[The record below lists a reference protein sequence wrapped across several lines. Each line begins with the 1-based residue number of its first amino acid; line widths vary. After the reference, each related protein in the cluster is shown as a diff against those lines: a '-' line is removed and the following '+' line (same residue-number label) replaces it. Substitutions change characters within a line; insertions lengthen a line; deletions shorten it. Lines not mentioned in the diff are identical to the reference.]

1 MWNILF
7 LSFLSVFANPRISST
22 YVDIGKPI
30 KYYLYPGRSGL
41 IDFPCSII
49 SATPGPGKDV
59 ELKVGATNAKEVH
72 IFLRTGASEPTN
84 MIVRC
89 QEAVFVFDIIPST
102 QKHQDYLQIIGYF
115 GSPNIQG
122 VSEAKSIKFERKK
135 SSETLNASLNHSLK
149 ENTGKKVSNTDSI
162 KKPKD
167 LDQIARILNSKLR
180 K

>member
-1 MWNILF
+1 
-7 LSFLSVFANPRISST
+7 
-22 YVDIGKPI
+22 VDIGKPI
-30 KYYLYPGRSGL
+30 RFYLYPGRSGL

-102 QKHQDYLQIIGYF
+102 QSHQDYLQIVGYY
-115 GSPNIQG
+115 GSPNMQG
-122 VSEAKSIKFERKK
+122 VTEVKNIKNETKK
-135 SSETLNASLNHSLK
+135 SSETLNAKSSLNKSSDESTK
-149 ENTGKKVSNTDSI
+149 TTPVKNVSSI
-162 KKPKD
+162 SNPKD
-167 LDQIARILNSKLR
+167 LDQIAQVLNKHLR
-180 K
+180 RK